1 MRKINWKVRMGNKT
15 FWVALIPAVLLLLQA
30 VAGVFGYVLELGELG
45 DQLLMVINALF
56 VVLTIVGV
64 VTDPTT
70 EGIVDST
77 QALRYKEPKK

>member
-15 FWVALIPAVLLLLQA
+15 FWMALIPATLLLVQA
-30 VAGVFGYVLELGELG
+30 VAGVFGYSLNLNELGEKV
-45 DQLLMVINALF
+45 LMVVNTLF
-56 VVLTIVGV
+56 AVLTILGV
-64 VTDPTT
+64 VNDPTT

>member
-15 FWVALIPAVLLLLQA
+15 FWMALIPATLLLVQA

-70 EGIVDST
+70 KGIADST
-77 QALRYKEPKK
+77 QALDYKEPKK

>member
-15 FWVALIPAVLLLLQA
+15 FWMALIPATLLLVQA